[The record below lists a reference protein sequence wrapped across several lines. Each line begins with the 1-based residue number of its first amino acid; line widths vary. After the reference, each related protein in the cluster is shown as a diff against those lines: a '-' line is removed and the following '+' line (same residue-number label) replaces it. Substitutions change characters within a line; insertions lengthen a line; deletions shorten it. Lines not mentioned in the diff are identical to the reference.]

1 MSPLRFH
8 VGADTEKLIAD
19 NWVRNIPLIAT
30 LGGQE
35 SSDKGEM
42 HLEHAILSLDLE
54 HTVSATVSTM
64 ILWLKDSGPD
74 RFVQST
80 VVATL
85 YTALQELPCLKSLRM
100 KVCIAAAKGGNSAGG
115 EEAAQGR
122 SESRTAA
129 HARTAHDALQSLYE
143 NFESVRQLSPAKNT
157 DDYLAAVTNAVFGDD
172 ASLRGEVPRLIADAA
187 RVLVAGTTAGDFD
200 VSVVVKAM
208 NALWDGAQPSALSDS
223 GGAARASSGTASAPA
238 GPGTPSRQS
247 EAPSGT
253 GDREKNAEPLWQLQ
267 QARLWCLWCA
277 MMEKCIDK
285 QSLVRALS
293 GGDLADGAKA
303 VRIDCITTRGESP
316 RAITSNMVAWRSAAL
331 TELKITLGYS
341 TSDASADGSANPPEP
356 PFTSTAGFSHAVFQS
371 MGRVG
376 QCFQQIFRGGDV
388 TSRQQFVDSTQNMFP
403 VAMGI
408 GDYKA
413 IGVVLVDMHPD
424 WILASDS
431 DRTKLPLR
439 ATATAIS
446 QLVPKSGNKS
456 GDKDRPIDRLTM
468 PQALQLSILMFL
480 VDEKRQ
486 GISVTYKESV
496 QSTLTFDGGGDQSG
510 GDGQPPPRG
519 HDGGAGSE
527 GVAPPRGSEGGAP
540 PPGSKEGAPPGGSL
554 PSSSRTKSKGG
565 NRAGAPHSTPP
576 HNSANA
582 FTVNTTVDDTL
593 KGETVVVCLVTAITA
608 ACADTPSWLHAGA
621 RVVVKRSIT
630 PVELACWRAVD
641 GCEGVPRVF
650 TMREG
655 GRTVAL
661 TPDGV
666 GSLTMRDWFGAG
678 KWASKKWA
686 QMIVSRLLA
695 VVRRVHGCGVVHAD
709 LHPGNIVLVRD
720 FATGTRL
727 PLVIDFGLA
736 RLVETCDS
744 TPLTR
749 LTATMSVRGT
759 ALAQSNPSPPTW
771 CPTPTDD
778 LESVALLG
786 EWLVGCLPD
795 GHATPP
801 EVKRDLLANG
811 RARDRWGIDLPHLND
826 TTAVVEKRRTT
837 APSRRAFAPLN

>member
-122 SESRTAA
+122 SESRAAA
-129 HARTAHDALQSLYE
+129 HARIAHDALQSLHE

-157 DDYLAAVTNAVFGDD
+157 DDYLAAVTNAVFDDD

-446 QLVPKSGNKS
+446 QLVPKSGNK
-456 GDKDRPIDRLTM
+456 
-468 PQALQLSILMFL
+468 
-480 VDEKRQ
+480 
-486 GISVTYKESV
+486 
-496 QSTLTFDGGGDQSG
+496 
-510 GDGQPPPRG
+510 
-519 HDGGAGSE
+519 
-527 GVAPPRGSEGGAP
+527 
-540 PPGSKEGAPPGGSL
+540 
-554 PSSSRTKSKGG
+554 
-565 NRAGAPHSTPP
+565 
-576 HNSANA
+576 
-582 FTVNTTVDDTL
+582 
-593 KGETVVVCLVTAITA
+593 
-608 ACADTPSWLHAGA
+608 
-621 RVVVKRSIT
+621 
-630 PVELACWRAVD
+630 
-641 GCEGVPRVF
+641 
-650 TMREG
+650 
-655 GRTVAL
+655 
-661 TPDGV
+661 
-666 GSLTMRDWFGAG
+666 
-678 KWASKKWA
+678 
-686 QMIVSRLLA
+686 
-695 VVRRVHGCGVVHAD
+695 
-709 LHPGNIVLVRD
+709 
-720 FATGTRL
+720 
-727 PLVIDFGLA
+727 
-736 RLVETCDS
+736 
-744 TPLTR
+744 
-749 LTATMSVRGT
+749 
-759 ALAQSNPSPPTW
+759 
-771 CPTPTDD
+771 
-778 LESVALLG
+778 
-786 EWLVGCLPD
+786 
-795 GHATPP
+795 
-801 EVKRDLLANG
+801 
-811 RARDRWGIDLPHLND
+811 
-826 TTAVVEKRRTT
+826 
-837 APSRRAFAPLN
+837 